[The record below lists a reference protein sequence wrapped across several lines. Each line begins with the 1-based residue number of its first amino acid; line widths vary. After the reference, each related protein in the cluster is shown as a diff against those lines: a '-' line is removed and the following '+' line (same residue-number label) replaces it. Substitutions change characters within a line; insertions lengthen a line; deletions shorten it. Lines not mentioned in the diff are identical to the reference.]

1 MKEKVRVKKINSIM
15 FQILIANISILI
27 AFVIVMSFVMISTP
41 VLRCSRQ

>member
-27 AFVIVMSFVMISTP
+27 AFVIVMSFVMIS
-41 VLRCSRQ
+41 